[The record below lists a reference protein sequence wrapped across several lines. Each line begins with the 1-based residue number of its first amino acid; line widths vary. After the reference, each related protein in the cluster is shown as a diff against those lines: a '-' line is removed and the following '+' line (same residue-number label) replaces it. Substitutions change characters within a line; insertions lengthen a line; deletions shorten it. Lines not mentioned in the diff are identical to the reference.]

1 MDQKAIELG
10 ERLRRVQGE
19 IDDLNRVTRASDLA
33 DNANARLVQ
42 FVGRDCP
49 LSARLEDCGEEEFS
63 LVIEGEIDGRKN
75 RFEIHIESDFWDLVR
90 NTASGEC
97 MPLTELVALLKDISD
112 WEIDPPSEADGI

>member
-49 LSARLEDCGEEEFS
+49 LSARLEDCGEEGDS
-63 LVIEGEIDGRKN
+63 LVIEGKIDGRKN

-90 NTASGEC
+90 NNASGEC
-97 MPLTELVALLKDISD
+97 MPLTKFVELLKDISD
-112 WEIDPPSEADGI
+112 WQIDPPFEVDGI